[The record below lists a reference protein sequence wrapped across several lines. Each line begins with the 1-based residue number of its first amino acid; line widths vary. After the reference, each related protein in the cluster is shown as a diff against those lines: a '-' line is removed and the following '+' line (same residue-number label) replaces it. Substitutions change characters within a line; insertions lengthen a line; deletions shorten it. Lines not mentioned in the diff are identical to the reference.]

1 MLKPLQHFGKTSRFV
16 PVFWSFAF
24 FVAVG
29 FRPAALFAAD
39 IYLQIQRGE
48 KVMLA
53 LPDFNF
59 KEPSEKIPA
68 QDLRAVSKEDL
79 LYSRIFNMTEQ
90 GPQSSGNKI
99 DFAAWGQQG
108 ADLLVTGT
116 VILKDSKAGSMAQL
130 IGAVYEV
137 PSGKPVFQKSYQI
150 AARSSRK
157 LAHEFV
163 ADILYRFTGNRG
175 LSQSKVTFS
184 NNSTGNKEIYV
195 VDYDGENLRRLTAT
209 KKINIL
215 PRWSADGK
223 EILFTSYRRNN
234 PDLYLYSLD
243 DGNTKSVSS
252 RIGLNSAGSFSPD
265 GKQILATLSYEGA
278 PKLYLLD
285 RQGNIVRKLTQGAAA
300 DTSASF
306 SPDGR
311 KIVYVS
317 DRPGWPQIY
326 IMDADG
332 SNSQRIS
339 ETGYCDSPVWSPLG
353 DKIAYSR
360 GTKTGEHD
368 IVVHDLG
375 LGSAARLTDGSGKNE
390 NPSFSP
396 DGKFI
401 VFTSNR
407 NKKRE
412 LYVVAI
418 DASTQ
423 KKLAD
428 IPGDSFTPSW
438 GN

>member
-1 MLKPLQHFGKTSRFV
+1 MQRSRF
-16 PVFWSFAF
+16 FASAGLIIAGL
-24 FVAVG
+24 VAV
-29 FRPAALFAAD
+29 RPFASQAAD

-48 KVMLA
+48 KVMIA
-53 LPDFNF
+53 LPDFTA
-59 KEPSEKIPA
+59 KEAADRDPSK
-68 QDLRAVSKEDL
+68 DLRNVTRDDL
-79 LYSRIFNMTEQ
+79 LYSRLFNLTEE
-90 GPQSSGNKI
+90 GPQVSGGKI
-99 DFAAWGQQG
+99 DFAGWSQKG
-108 ADLLVTGT
+108 ADLLVTGA
-116 VILKDSKAGSMAQL
+116 VSLKEQKDGPIAQL
-130 IGAVYEV
+130 VGAVYEL
-137 PSGKPVFQKSYQI
+137 PSGNPVFQKSYQI

-163 ADILYRFTGNRG
+163 ADILLRFTGNRG
-175 LSQSKVTFS
+175 LSQSKVVFS
-184 NNSTGNKEIYV
+184 NNSTGNKELYV
-195 VDYDGENLRRLTAT
+195 IDYDGENLRRLTST

-215 PRWSADGK
+215 PRWSPDGK
-223 EILFTSYRRNN
+223 EILFTTYRRNN
-234 PDLYLYSLD
+234 PDLYAYSMET
-243 DGNTKSVSS
+243 GQTKPVST
-252 RIGLNSAGSFSPD
+252 RIGLNTSASFSPD
-265 GKQILATLSYEGA
+265 GKEILATLSFEGG

-285 RQGNIVRKLTQGAAA
+285 RQGKMIRKLTKGNFA

-311 KIVYVS
+311 KIVFVS

-326 IMDADG
+326 VMDADG
-332 SNSQRIS
+332 SNTTRIS

-368 IVVHDLG
+368 IVVHDLSSG
-375 LGSAARLTDGSGKNE
+375 QAARLTDGSGKNE

-396 DGKFI
+396 DGRFI

-412 LYVVAI
+412 LYSVSI
-418 DASTQ
+418 DGSVQ

-438 GN
+438 SN